1 MWYCAILSSNILK
14 AFSENIV
21 INFWANIKF
30 FFNKSNLLRN
40 FATNFNFSMKYFTF
54 IITLFTLTMENLQ
67 AQNNADNQT
76 IYQFTVEDI
85 NGKPFAL
92 ADLKGK
98 KVMIVNTASKCG
110 LTPQYKELE
119 ALYQQYK
126 DRDFIIIGF
135 PANNF
140 LGQEPGSNEQIASF
154 CSINYEVTFPMMSKI
169 SVKGKNMHP
178 LYQFLTQKSK
188 NGVEDSKVKWNFQKY
203 LIGRDGK
210 LEKVIDP
217 KTLPSSDEVKQWI
230 EK

>member
-1 MWYCAILSSNILK
+1 M
-14 AFSENIV
+14 
-21 INFWANIKF
+21 
-30 FFNKSNLLRN
+30 RN

-154 CSINYEVTFPMMSKI
+154 CSINYGVSFPMMSKI

>member
-1 MWYCAILSSNILK
+1 M
-14 AFSENIV
+14 
-21 INFWANIKF
+21 
-30 FFNKSNLLRN
+30 RN

-54 IITLFTLTMENLQ
+54 IITLFILTMENLQ
-67 AQNNADNQT
+67 AQNNTDNQT

-126 DRDFIIIGF
+126 DKDFIIIGF

-154 CSINYEVTFPMMSKI
+154 CSINYGVTFPMMSKI

-217 KTLPSSDEVKQWI
+217 KTLPSNDDVKQWI